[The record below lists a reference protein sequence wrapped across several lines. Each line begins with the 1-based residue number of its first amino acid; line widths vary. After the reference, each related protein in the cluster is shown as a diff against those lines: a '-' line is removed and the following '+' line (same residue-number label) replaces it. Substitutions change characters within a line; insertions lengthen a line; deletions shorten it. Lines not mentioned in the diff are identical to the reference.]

1 MLHDIRY
8 LGAYLIP
15 ICTFIGIVLRG
26 PWTYA
31 GVGFAFVVI
40 PIVELILGAT
50 KLSVEQTERNKRL
63 PDHWFDVLLYCNIP
77 IVYTAVW
84 MLGNLT
90 STASLSSTET
100 IGLIL
105 STGVLLGANG
115 INVGHELGHRG
126 NPVQR
131 MLGKALLVPSLYMHF
146 HIEHNRGH
154 HLHVATRYDPSTAR
168 YGEALYAF
176 WPRTLFMTYINAWK
190 IEASRIRGR
199 RETGIK
205 AINGMLTYTAIELG
219 YCVSLI
225 VLFGLPSALILL
237 TAGCVG
243 ALLLETINYIEH
255 YGLTR
260 KQLESGKFE
269 RVTDRHSW
277 NSNHHIGRIVLYE
290 LTRHSDHHAIAG
302 KPYQRLDHRD
312 AAPQLPFGY
321 PTSMLLAMCP
331 PLWFRIMNK
340 RVPTDMRNET

>member
-1 MLHDIRY
+1 MWHDIRY

-15 ICTFIGIVLRG
+15 TCAFLGLALRG
-26 PWTYA
+26 SWSYA
-31 GVGFAFVVI
+31 GVAFAFIVI
-40 PIVELILGAT
+40 PVVELVLGAT
-50 KLSVEQTERNKRL
+50 KTSNIPTSSNRRL
-63 PDHWFDVLLYCNIP
+63 PDRWFDILLYLNIP

-84 MLGNLT
+84 MLGTVASNDSLT
-90 STASLSSTET
+90 PFET
-100 IGLIL
+100 VGLIL

-126 NPVQR
+126 NPAQR
-131 MLGKALLVPSLYMHF
+131 MLGKALLIPSLYMHF

-154 HLHVATRYDPSTAR
+154 HLHVATRNDPSTAR

-176 WPRTLFMTYINAWK
+176 WPRTLLMTYINAWK
-190 IEASRIRGR
+190 IEASRIRSR
-199 RETGIK
+199 QETGIR
-205 AINGMLTYTAIELG
+205 AINGMLTYTIIQG
-219 YCVSLI
+219 IYI
-225 VLFGLPSALILL
+225 VGLVASFGIKAALTVLSAGI
-237 TAGCVG
+237 VG

-260 KQLESGKFE
+260 KRLDNGKYE
-269 RVTDRHSW
+269 KVTDRHSW

-302 KPYQRLDHRD
+302 KPYQRLDHRN

-331 PLWFRIMNK
+331 PLWFHVMNK
-340 RVPTDMRNET
+340 RVPADMRVDA

>member
-1 MLHDIRY
+1 MFHDIRY

-15 ICTFIGIVLRG
+15 ICTCIGLVLRG

-31 GVGFAFVVI
+31 GVAFAFFVI
-40 PIVELILGAT
+40 PVVELILGAT
-50 KLSVEQTERNKRL
+50 KTTDTPAKPNRRL
-63 PDHWFDVLLYCNIP
+63 PDHWFDFLLYCNIP

-84 MLGNLT
+84 LLGT
-90 STASLSSTET
+90 VSSTESLT
-100 IGLIL
+100 SFETVGLVL

-131 MLGKALLVPSLYMHF
+131 MLGKALLIPSLYMHF

-154 HLHVATRYDPSTAR
+154 HLHVATRNDPSTAR
-168 YGEALYAF
+168 YGEALYVF
-176 WPRTLFMTYINAWK
+176 WLRTLLMTYINAWK
-190 IEASRIRGR
+190 LEASRIHIR
-199 RETGIK
+199 RETGIR
-205 AINGMLTYTAIELG
+205 AINGMLTYTFIQGIYVFWLVATFGPKATLT
-219 YCVSLI
+219 
-225 VLFGLPSALILL
+225 VLSAGI
-237 TAGCVG
+237 VG

-260 KQLESGKFE
+260 KQLEFGKFE

-340 RVPTDMRNET
+340 RVPADMWADS

>member
-1 MLHDIRY
+1 MFHDIRY

-15 ICTFIGIVLRG
+15 ICTFVGLVLRG

-31 GVGFAFVVI
+31 GVAFAFFVI
-40 PIVELILGAT
+40 PVVELILGAT
-50 KLSVEQTERNKRL
+50 KTTDTPAKSNRRL
-63 PDHWFDVLLYCNIP
+63 PDRWFDILLYLNIP

-84 MLGNLT
+84 MLGTVASNDSLT
-90 STASLSSTET
+90 PFET
-100 IGLIL
+100 VGLIL

-126 NPVQR
+126 SPVQR
-131 MLGKALLVPSLYMHF
+131 MLGKALLIPSLYMHF

-154 HLHVATRYDPSTAR
+154 HLHVATRNDPSTAR
-168 YGEALYAF
+168 YGEALYVF
-176 WPRTLFMTYINAWK
+176 WPRTLLMTYINAWK
-190 IEASRIRGR
+190 LEASRIHAR

-205 AINGMLTYTAIELG
+205 AINGMLTYTFIQGIYVFCLVAT
-219 YCVSLI
+219 
-225 VLFGLPSALILL
+225 FGLKAALTVLSAGI
-237 TAGCVG
+237 VG

-340 RVPTDMRNET
+340 RVPADMRADS

>member
-8 LGAYLIP
+8 LGAFLIP
-15 ICTFIGIVLRG
+15 ICTFAGITLRG
-26 PWTYA
+26 PWTFT
-31 GVGFAFVVI
+31 GVAFAFVVI
-40 PIVELILGAT
+40 PLVELILGQSQTQAT
-50 KLSVEQTERNKRL
+50 KGFVGRRL
-63 PDHWFDVLLYCNIP
+63 PDKWFDILLYCNIP

-84 MLGNLT
+84 MLGDLT
-90 STASLSSTET
+90 STASLSTIET

-131 MLGKALLVPSLYMHF
+131 MLGKMLLLPSLYMHF

-154 HLHVATRYDPSTAR
+154 HLHVATRNDPSTAR

-176 WPRTLFMTYINAWK
+176 WPRTLIMTYINAWR
-190 IEASRIRGR
+190 IESARIRGR
-199 RETGIK
+199 SATGIK
-205 AINGMLTYTAIELG
+205 GINGMLTYTVIELG
-219 YCVSLI
+219 YCVSLF
-225 VLFGLPSALILL
+225 VLFGLSSTLILL
-237 TAGCVG
+237 ASGCVG

-255 YGLTR
+255 YGLSR
-260 KQLESGKFE
+260 RRLETGKFE

-302 KPYQRLDHRD
+302 KPYQRLEHRD
-312 AAPQLPFGY
+312 AAPQLPYGY

-331 PLWFRIMNK
+331 PLWFRIMNE
-340 RVPTDMRNET
+340 RVPAEMREEA

>member
-15 ICTFIGIVLRG
+15 ICTFIGILLRG

-40 PIVELILGAT
+40 PLIELILGAT
-50 KLSVEQTERNKRL
+50 KSSVEQTERNKRL

-84 MLGNLT
+84 MLGTVASTDSLT
-90 STASLSSTET
+90 TLET
-100 IGLIL
+100 VGLVL

-154 HLHVATRYDPSTAR
+154 HLHVATRNDPSTAR

-176 WPRTLFMTYINAWK
+176 WPRTLMMTYINAWK

-219 YCVSLI
+219 YCASLF
-225 VLFGLPSALILL
+225 VLFGLRSTLMLL
-237 TAGCVG
+237 AAGCVG

-312 AAPQLPFGY
+312 SAPQLPYGY

-331 PLWFRIMNK
+331 PIWFRIMNK
-340 RVPTDMRNET
+340 RVPGDMRNET